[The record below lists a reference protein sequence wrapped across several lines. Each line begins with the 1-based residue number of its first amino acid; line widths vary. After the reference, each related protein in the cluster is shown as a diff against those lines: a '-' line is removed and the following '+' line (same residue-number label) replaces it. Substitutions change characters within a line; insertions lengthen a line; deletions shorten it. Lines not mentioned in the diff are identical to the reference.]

1 MFNYISLGI
10 IKIIDNLIA
19 TSKTLCI
26 QRNKPLIVGV
36 LVTIS
41 QLLFYTITSKVLS
54 DGSWTAMIIV
64 SVCAGI
70 GSMIALPINNRF
82 SEDITYINIITAN
95 NKNDMKELADYLRS
109 EDIKVVSFDS
119 YNIELQTT
127 LTILAFAKTRDESKI
142 IDKYIDNS
150 NEKYLRQI
158 TKAKN

>member
-26 QRNKPLIVGV
+26 QRNKPIIVGL
-36 LVTIS
+36 LVSVS
-41 QLLFYTITSKVLS
+41 QLLFFTVTSKVLS
-54 DGSWTAMIIV
+54 DGSPTAMLVV

-109 EDIKVVSFDS
+109 EDIKVVSFD
-119 YNIELQTT
+119 IELQTT

-142 IDKYIDNS
+142 IDNYIDNS

-158 TKAKN
+158 TKAKK